1 MKKRFTA
8 LGGFIAGIVNGLLG
22 AGGGL
27 VVVPMLE
34 KSGLDSVKSHATSVA
49 VIFPICILSAALYL
63 IRGSVSLDQAL
74 PYLPWMLGGSVLGA
88 WALPK
93 FNKTLLRRIF
103 GGFILWA
110 AVRMLMA

>member
-27 VVVPMLE
+27 IVVPMLE
-34 KSGLDSVKSHATSVA
+34 KSGLDSIKSHATSVA
-49 VIFPICILSAALYL
+49 VIFPICILSATLYVM
-63 IRGSVSLDQAL
+63 RGSVSINQAL
-74 PYLPWMLGGSVLGA
+74 PYLPWMLAGSVLGA

-103 GGFILWA
+103 GALIVWA
-110 AVRMLMA
+110 AVRMLMP